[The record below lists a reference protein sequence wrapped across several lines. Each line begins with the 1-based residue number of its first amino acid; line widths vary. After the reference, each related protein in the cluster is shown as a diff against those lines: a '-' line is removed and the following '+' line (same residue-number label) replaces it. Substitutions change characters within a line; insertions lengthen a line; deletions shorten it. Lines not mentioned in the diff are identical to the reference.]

1 MLHADLFLE
10 EIPRTESE
18 GIHTAIIVGIESLT
32 HCCGTATR
40 NRVAIVCILRLDVVP
55 LNAEPHGRVDIIGQV
70 DEVLRFTRDSVVV
83 DICCS
88 AELVRFL

>member
-1 MLHADLFLE
+1 MLMLFLE

-18 GIHTAIIVGIESLT
+18 GIHTAIIAGIESLT
-32 HCCGTATR
+32 HCCGTAAR

-70 DEVLRFTRDSVVV
+70 DEVLRFGPVIALLLRYAVP
-83 DICCS
+83 
-88 AELVRFL
+88 AEFVRFL